1 MHLTLE
7 EGRCKGHP
15 SRASIPARDPPFVN
29 LSTLLTKKFRLV
41 LVSRNSRE
49 FQGKEDHTDDS
60 KRKFEGRICR
70 QQDLQVMGS
79 LIQSSVVRENCFK
92 LIKSKENLIK
102 PTLRMKMPGPKCSNR
117 LVIYY
122 HPSSSKD
129 PLYDYKKRNEA
140 QSIQCLEEIQLV
152 LSRTMVSICITPSS
166 PEYELLLAISPL
178 SRSARNSDSNSPRC
192 FPILKNSIKYHP
204 HEGNKDCVALK
215 STKQQSRKND

>member
-1 MHLTLE
+1 ME

-29 LSTLLTKKFRLV
+29 LSTLLTIKFRLV
-41 LVSRNSRE
+41 LVSRNSLE
-49 FQGKEDHTDDS
+49 FQGKENLTDDS

-129 PLYDYKKRNEA
+129 PLYDNKRK
-140 QSIQCLEEIQLV
+140 
-152 LSRTMVSICITPSS
+152 
-166 PEYELLLAISPL
+166 
-178 SRSARNSDSNSPRC
+178 
-192 FPILKNSIKYHP
+192 LKLNPY
-204 HEGNKDCVALK
+204 NA
-215 STKQQSRKND
+215 